1 MKRLTEIINHVTAK
15 IEHPELKFNGYEFET
30 EPVYV
35 GDGWSQEVFRLEI
48 DKKSG
53 SASIYCA
60 HTDEFDVT
68 DDVTHLF
75 DVKKIK
81 SAISEYMR
89 RNMTFNYGN
98 NYIKYLRLVESGMSE
113 REAYEQAI
121 TV

>member
-1 MKRLTEIINHVTAK
+1 MKTLTEIINHVTAK
-15 IEHPELKFNGYEFET
+15 IEHPELNFNGYEFET

-35 GDGWSQEVFRLEI
+35 GDGWSQEIFRLEI
-48 DKKSG
+48 NKKSG
-53 SASIYCA
+53 DASIYCA
-60 HTDEFDVT
+60 HTDEFDVS

-75 DVKKIK
+75 NVKKIK

-98 NYIKYLRLVESGMSE
+98 NYIKYLRLVEMGMSE
-113 REAYEQAI
+113 REAYEKAI